1 MPEYRF
7 VRLFLIVGPACAAL
21 CVLVLAGAGIWALMQ
36 GLISVVGAAALAVT
50 GVVCGFLVLVLV
62 DLTRLIADMLLPR

>member
-7 VRLFLIVGPACAAL
+7 VRLFLAIGPYCAAL
-21 CVLVLAGAGIWALMQ
+21 AVLILGGAGVAAAMQ
-36 GLISVVGAAALAVT
+36 GAIGWIGAAALTIT
-50 GVVCGFLVLVLV
+50 GLVCGFLVMVMV

>member
-7 VRLFLIVGPACAAL
+7 VRLFLTIGPACAAI
-21 CVLVLAGAGIWALMQ
+21 CVLVLAGVGIWAVVQ
-36 GLISVVGAAALAVT
+36 GLIGWIGAALLALT
-50 GVVCGFLVLVLV
+50 GVICGFLVMVLV

>member
-7 VRLFLIVGPACAAL
+7 VRLFLAIGPACAGI
-21 CVLVLAGAGIWALMQ
+21 CVLVLAGVGVWAAVQ
-36 GLISVVGAAALAVT
+36 GLIGWVGAALLAVT
-50 GVVCGFLVLVLV
+50 GLICGFLVMVLV